1 MLLDVDIEWLFYLE
15 DLMTYKEIF
24 TFQNLYLA
32 HKKARKSKRHKKD
45 VILFEIDLSNNLY
58 ELYKQLNGYTY
69 QISGY
74 HKFLIFEPKER
85 EIQALEY
92 KDRVVQHCL
101 CDNYLMPLLERRLI
115 FDNGACRKGKGTDFS
130 RNRIKG
136 FLRDYFKHHGHTGYY
151 LKCDIKKY
159 FNSIS
164 HSHLKNILNKEISQK
179 DIKELLFSII
189 DSYEYKPGYGIP
201 MGNQTSQC
209 FALLYL
215 DKIDRVIKEKF
226 QIKYYSRYMDDLILI
241 YPSKDYLIEVLK
253 YLDDNLRESFELEF
267 NNKTKIGRIEN
278 GITYLGARFYL
289 TSTKKVIMKIDNN
302 KRTNLI
308 TKINKKNRNKKNIG
322 SYLGYLKKF
331 NEYKMVRN
339 LFNLKKINKWEV
351 LRK

>member
-1 MLLDVDIEWLFYLE
+1 
-15 DLMTYKEIF
+15 MTYKEIF

-101 CDNYLMPLLERRLI
+101 CDNYLMPLLESGLI

-136 FLRDYFKHHGHTGYY
+136 FLRDYFKHHVHTGYY

-164 HSHLKNILNKEISQK
+164 HYAKLYIKPKKQK
-179 DIKELLFSII
+179 VLSF
-189 DSYEYKPGYGIP
+189 
-201 MGNQTSQC
+201 NQ
-209 FALLYL
+209 
-215 DKIDRVIKEKF
+215 I
-226 QIKYYSRYMDDLILI
+226 
-241 YPSKDYLIEVLK
+241 
-253 YLDDNLRESFELEF
+253 
-267 NNKTKIGRIEN
+267 
-278 GITYLGARFYL
+278 
-289 TSTKKVIMKIDNN
+289 
-302 KRTNLI
+302 
-308 TKINKKNRNKKNIG
+308 
-322 SYLGYLKKF
+322 
-331 NEYKMVRN
+331 
-339 LFNLKKINKWEV
+339 
-351 LRK
+351 

>member
-1 MLLDVDIEWLFYLE
+1 MLLDVQNEWLFYME
-15 DLMTYKEIF
+15 DVMTYEEVF
-24 TFQNLYLA
+24 TFKNLYLT
-32 HKKARKSKRHKKD
+32 HKKSRKSKRHKKD

-69 QISGY
+69 QISRY

-101 CDNYLMPLLERRLI
+101 CDNYLTPYLERRLI
-115 FDNGACRKGKGTDFS
+115 YDNGACGKGKGTDFS
-130 RNRIKG
+130 RNRIKL
-136 FLRDYFKHHGHTGYY
+136 FLRDYYKHHECSGYY

-164 HSHLKNILNKEISQK
+164 HVYLKNILDKEISDRK
-179 DIKELLFSII
+179 IKNLLFCII
-189 DSYEYKPGYGIP
+189 DSYEYTPGHGIP
-201 MGNQTSQC
+201 MVNQTSQC

-215 DKIDRVIKEKF
+215 DRIDRIIKEKF
-226 QIKYYSRYMDDLILI
+226 RIKYYSRYMDDLILI

-351 LRK
+351 LQK

>member
-151 LKCDIKKY
+151 LKCDI
-159 FNSIS
+159 
-164 HSHLKNILNKEISQK
+164 
-179 DIKELLFSII
+179 
-189 DSYEYKPGYGIP
+189 
-201 MGNQTSQC
+201 
-209 FALLYL
+209 
-215 DKIDRVIKEKF
+215 DRKSV
-226 QIKYYSRYMDDLILI
+226 
-241 YPSKDYLIEVLK
+241 V
-253 YLDDNLRESFELEF
+253 
-267 NNKTKIGRIEN
+267 
-278 GITYLGARFYL
+278 
-289 TSTKKVIMKIDNN
+289 
-302 KRTNLI
+302 
-308 TKINKKNRNKKNIG
+308 
-322 SYLGYLKKF
+322 
-331 NEYKMVRN
+331 
-339 LFNLKKINKWEV
+339 
-351 LRK
+351 